1 MSPRKRT
8 NRSALF
14 LAIGLGL
21 SPALAAQAS
30 DDAASQATALDT
42 VRVTGSRIARPD
54 VQAAVPVAAIS
65 AETIAIDNPANIQDL
80 LRDLPQVGIG
90 MSRTNS
96 NFATVGNGAASVD
109 LRNVGPSRTLVLVN
123 GRRFVAGFPGT
134 SAVDLNNIPV
144 DMVERVDVV
153 TGGTSAVYGSDAI
166 AGVVNF
172 ILKPDY
178 DGVSVRAEYGMTDRG
193 DNERHAISLTG
204 GTRWGADGRGSALFN
219 YSRDRENGVLS
230 RDRRFAAEDIYLS
243 DTGPAALSSF
253 VPQGWFDLRTAD
265 ASAQVFTFDHDN
277 ELVLGYRDEL
287 GYNRNGDR
295 RIMLPVD
302 RDIISGAFTYELG
315 EDTRVFLEPMYSRV
329 TSRATVEPYSFDYR
343 YIYPDGG
350 LGMPLTNAYIPD
362 GIRSI
367 IDARNSNA
375 DPADDVLAIQF
386 RRRQNEVYD
395 RSNDARR
402 DTFRIA
408 TGIEGKLGEFWDY
421 EASYVYGRMKDQ
433 TRAQDINAIRYRS
446 ALDSIRDD
454 SGNVIC
460 RDPAARAEGC
470 APINL
475 FGFGTISQAGS
486 EYVMVP
492 RSVRVEN
499 TQHIASFSATGG
511 LLSLPAGELRAA
523 FGAEHRRERSD
534 TDWDENTNAGTGTGG
549 QQDDLAGKYHVSEAF
564 AEFQVPLLSG
574 LRHAQYLGLN
584 AAARFSD
591 YSTIGSTFSW
601 NIGAEYA
608 PNDSLRLRT
617 NYAVANRAPNISELF
632 SAITAGA
639 GGATVIDPCQGTT
652 ATSNRPQDDAC
663 RAIPGF
669 INEMNDNG
677 GTFTYTGFDI
687 NWMSVTE
694 GGNPDLREEQAKT
707 FTFGLVFTPESL
719 TGFHAAVDY
728 FDIKVDNAI
737 GSLPAQIVVDSCV
750 FGGNPANCNAAERYT
765 NGKLSFI
772 RTNLV
777 NVAEMRTSG
786 VDVNLGYRFQPGFTA
801 QDQLDLSLMYT
812 RLLTFEKRTHAGG
825 ELEDNLGQLGTTGRL
840 GTGFEHKGVVRA
852 SYRSGGFNAAWSM
865 SYLGSIQ
872 DTLGYSAPAGYDG
885 PLLENLNR
893 VRPVALHDLQLGYDF
908 GSGLE
913 LYAGAKN
920 VFDKD
925 PPLIPTGFATAIAGV
940 ETAAEYDPLGRS
952 FYAGV
957 RYSF

>member
-1 MSPRKRT
+1 MTPRPSSS
-8 NRSALF
+8 RSTLF
-14 LAIGLGL
+14 LAIGLCL
-21 SPALAAQAS
+21 SAPLAAQS
-30 DDAASQATALDT
+30 TDETTTSLDA

-65 AETIAIDNPANIQDL
+65 AETISIENPANIQDL

-96 NFATVGNGAASVD
+96 NFSTVSNGAASVD

-123 GRRFVAGFPGT
+123 GRRFVSGFPGT

-178 DGVSVRAEYGMTDRG
+178 EGVNVRAEYGITDRG

-204 GTRWGADGRGSALFN
+204 GTRWGADDRGSALLN
-219 YSRDRENGVLS
+219 YSRDREEGVLS
-230 RDRRFAAEDIYLS
+230 RDRRFSAEDRYLS
-243 DTGPAALSSF
+243 TTGPAGLSSF
-253 VPQGWFDLRTAD
+253 VPQGWFDLRTSNS
-265 ASAQVFTFDHDN
+265 SAQVFTFDHDN
-277 ELVLGYRDEL
+277 DVVMGYRPEL

-302 RDIISGAFTYELG
+302 RDILSGAFSYELSD
-315 EDTRVFLEPMYSRV
+315 DTRVFLEPMYSRV
-329 TSRATVEPYSFDYR
+329 SSRAKLEPYSFDYR
-343 YIYPDGG
+343 FIYTDGG
-350 LGMPLTNAYIPD
+350 LGMPITNAYIPD
-362 GIRSI
+362 AIRDI
-367 IDARNSNA
+367 IDTRNGNA
-375 DPADDVLAIQF
+375 DPADDIQAIQF

-402 DTFRIA
+402 DTFRVA
-408 TGIEGKLGEFWDY
+408 TGIEGRLGEFWDY
-421 EASYVYGRMKDQ
+421 EASYVYGRMKDE
-433 TRAQDINAIRYRS
+433 THAQDINAIRYRA

-454 SGNVIC
+454 AGNIIC
-460 RDPAARAEGC
+460 RDAAARAEGC

-486 EYVMVP
+486 DYVMVP
-492 RSVRVEN
+492 RWVSIEN

-534 TDWDENTNAGTGTGG
+534 TDWDENTNAGNGTGG
-549 QQDDLAGKYHVSEAF
+549 QQDDLSGEYDVSEAF

-591 YSTIGSTFSW
+591 YSTVGSTFSW

-632 SAITAGA
+632 SAITSGA

-652 ATSNRPQDDAC
+652 ATSSRPQDAAC

-669 INEMNDNG
+669 IDEMNANG
-677 GTFTYTGFDI
+677 GTFTYTSFDV
-687 NWMSVTE
+687 NWMSVSE
-694 GGNPDLREEQAKT
+694 GGNPALSEEQAKT

-719 TGFHAAVDY
+719 KGFHAAVDY
-728 FDIKVDNAI
+728 FDIQVDNAI
-737 GSLPAQIVVDSCV
+737 GSLPAQIVVDNCV
-750 FGGNPANCNAAERYT
+750 FGGNPANCDAAERYS

-786 VDVNLGYRFQPGFTA
+786 IDVNLGYSFQPGLVGD
-801 QDQLDLSLMYT
+801 DQLSLSLMYT
-812 RLLTFEKRTHAGG
+812 RLLAFEKRTHAGG
-825 ELEDNLGQLGTTGRL
+825 ELEDNLGQLGTVGRL

-852 SYRSGGFNAAWSM
+852 SYRTGGFNAAWSM

-872 DTLGYSAPAGYDG
+872 DTLGYQAPAGYDQ
-885 PLLENLNR
+885 PLLNSLNR
-893 VRPVALHDLQLGYDF
+893 VRPVALHDLQLGYGF
-908 GSGLE
+908 ASGLE
-913 LYAGAKN
+913 LYAGVKN

-925 PPLIPTGFATAIAGV
+925 PPLIPTGFATAVTGV

-952 FYAGV
+952 FYAGL